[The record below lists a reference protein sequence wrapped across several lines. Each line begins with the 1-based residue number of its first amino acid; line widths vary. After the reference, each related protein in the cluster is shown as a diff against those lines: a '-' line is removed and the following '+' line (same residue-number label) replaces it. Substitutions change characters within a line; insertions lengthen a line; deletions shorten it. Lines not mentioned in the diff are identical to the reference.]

1 MLFRIHIG
9 QKPRRLEKSII
20 LLHTK
25 QVRPRSNPMSRRK
38 HVTLLFNIFSIET
51 DGFIH
56 ATHDA
61 KLLIDVLNHFYQDI
75 DDTFICLEIDT
86 TKLDSEVK
94 MESPAP
100 VRVSLI
106 TPTKK
111 NYTHTHTHTHLNN
124 AGRRE
129 KSKRTGGRTEIPT
142 HIRSY
147 QTALMRHETNE
158 SGT

>member
-1 MLFRIHIG
+1 MLFRIRIG

-25 QVRPRSNPMSRRK
+25 QVRPRSNPMSSRK

-100 VRVSLI
+100 VGEKKAKEQEGSLKFPHIYGPIKPLSCVTKQMRVV
-106 TPTKK
+106 
-111 NYTHTHTHTHLNN
+111 
-124 AGRRE
+124 RDE
-129 KSKRTGGRTEIPT
+129 K
-142 HIRSY
+142 
-147 QTALMRHETNE
+147 
-158 SGT
+158 GTFLKIVGL